1 MTNRPALAV
10 RFLSRYLFAAGAISL
25 LYSTP
30 LFSVPVVGEAIGFIL
45 TWLIPLPIVDWVSGV
60 LLLLLGSGIARR
72 KRAAWIIMVIGLG
85 FSLLVFS
92 GLIASV
98 FLAPAEVVAEESADV
113 VLEGAPADVVL
124 AEESPWMLVVNVL
137 ILVALLII
145 LLLRRRDF
153 TVRSPRG
160 NGGRAVLVLVV
171 SSVIVLQLG
180 ILGSFLYGGFGIRQ
194 AKRFIIELLSDPDAS
209 SPVPDWLFAL
219 VGLGLALSLLAAVAV
234 MLRSQRSE
242 ARLSVDEEMRV
253 RELLA
258 ASPNDSLGYFAT
270 RRDKSVFLREHG
282 GVVYRVGL
290 GVALAS
296 GDPLGDPAGW
306 SASALAFK
314 RHAESYGWV
323 PAVIGASEAGARAY
337 TEAGLHALRLGD
349 EAVLSTASFG
359 INNLPEVRR
368 AVVKLTGL
376 GYTTRIRRHR
386 SIPDSELEHLFR
398 LAGHWL
404 DGEPERGF
412 SMALGRFADPSDGE
426 CLMVEAL
433 FPEGDERGE
442 IAGLLSF
449 APWGADGVS
458 LDLMRRHP
466 RVDNGITE
474 LMVAALMNDGRE
486 LGIHRVSLNFAV
498 FRSAFTEG
506 SRIGAGP
513 IQRLWRRVLLF
524 ASRWWQLEALYRSN
538 AKYDPEWVPRLICY
552 PEPSDFTRVAAAMA
566 VAEGFVNVPRWLC
579 PVPDQDQRSAEES
592 ALLLATTAGSTVARP
607 APKPSDQIVGRAAA
621 RAAML
626 ADGIDPYPASV
637 TVDAACATAEG
648 TCSVAG
654 RVLTIRD
661 HGGVIFA
668 TLRDASGDIQILL
681 ETERVGDEALAS
693 FRRLVRGG
701 DQIAVTGT
709 IGMSRTGTRS
719 LLAVSWMMTS
729 KALRPL
735 PDKRRGIQNPEAR
748 VRLRHVDLIVNPRQ
762 RAMVRS
768 RSAAIQAVRST
779 LLGRDYL
786 EVETPIL
793 QPVHGGANARPFR
806 THINA
811 YDLGLYLRIA
821 PELYLKRLMV
831 GGLERVFEIGRNFR
845 NEGADSTHNPEFT
858 MLEAYQ
864 AHADYNVMKD
874 VMRDMIIAASRAATG
889 STIVRGSVDGVEHE
903 IDLASPWRTVTIA
916 EAVSAGLGEEVGTQ
930 TSVAELR
937 RHAQGVGMPYDP
949 KWGWGM
955 LMQEL
960 YEHLAEGTTVEPT
973 FFSDF
978 PADTSPLTRQHRR
991 DARLAE
997 RWDLIIFGS
1006 EVGTAYSEL
1015 VDPVIQR
1022 ERLTAQSLAAAG
1034 GDLEAMELDESFL
1047 AALEQGMP
1055 PSGGLGM
1062 GLDRLVMMLTGA
1074 SIRETIAFPL
1084 VRPGR

>member
-1 MTNRPALAV
+1 MTNRAPSAV
-10 RFLSRYLFAAGAISL
+10 RLLSRYLFASGLVCL
-25 LYSTP
+25 LYTFLGSSPGIGTLLYFLVTWVIP
-30 LFSVPVVGEAIGFIL
+30 VPIL
-45 TWLIPLPIVDWVSGV
+45 DWLSGV
-60 LLLLLGSGIARR
+60 ILLLLASGTARR
-72 KRAAWIIMVIGLG
+72 KRAAWIIMVIGVVI
-85 FSLLVFS
+85 SLLIFTA
-92 GLIASV
+92 LIASV
-98 FLAPAEVVAEESADV
+98 HL
-113 VLEGAPADVVL
+113 APADVFFTEETRWAL
-124 AEESPWMLVVNVL
+124 AVNLL
-137 ILVALLII
+137 ILIALLIV
-145 LLLRRRDF
+145 LLRHRRDF

-160 NGGRAVLVLVV
+160 NAGRVLLVLIVGIA
-171 SSVIVLQLG
+171 IVLQVG
-180 ILGSFLYGGFGIRQ
+180 ILGSFFYTGLGINQTKGFLL
-194 AKRFIIELLSDPDAS
+194 ELISDPDIP

-219 VGLGLALSLLAAVAV
+219 VGLGLALSLLTAFAV

-242 ARLSVDEEMRV
+242 ARLTVEEEMRV

-270 RRDKSVFLREHG
+270 RRDKSAFLCEHG

-306 SASALAFK
+306 PASALAFK

-337 TEAGLHALRLGD
+337 TEAGLRALRLGD

-368 AVVKLTGL
+368 AVLKLTEL
-376 GYTTRIRRHR
+376 GYTTRIRRHA
-386 SIPDSELEHLFR
+386 SIPTAELEHLSR

-433 FPEGDERGE
+433 FPEGDERGK

-449 APWGADGVS
+449 APWGADGAS
-458 LDLMRRHP
+458 LDVMRRHP
-466 RVDNGITE
+466 QVDNGVTE

-513 IQRLWRRVLLF
+513 IQRLWRRILLL
-524 ASRWWQLEALYRSN
+524 ASHWWQLEALYRSN

-552 PEPSDFTRVAAAMA
+552 PEPSDFTRVAAAMG
-566 VAEGFVNVPRWLC
+566 VAEGFVNAPRWLC
-579 PVPDQDQRSAEES
+579 PIPDQDRRTARES
-592 ALLLATTAGSTVARP
+592 AALLAVTAGSAIAHP
-607 APKPSDQIVGRAAA
+607 EPKRSDQLMGRAAA
-621 RAAML
+621 REAML
-626 ADGIDPYPASV
+626 ASGIDPYPASV
-637 TVDAACATAEG
+637 SVDAACASAEG
-648 TCSVAG
+648 ACCVAG

-668 TLRDASGDIQILL
+668 TLRDASGDLQILL
-681 ETERVGDEALAS
+681 EAGRAGAEALAS
-693 FRRLVRGG
+693 FRRLVRSG
-701 DQIAVTGT
+701 DQIAVVGE
-709 IGMSRTGTRS
+709 IGESRTGTRS
-719 LLAVSWMMTS
+719 QLADSWMMTS

-811 YDLGLYLRIA
+811 YDLDLYLRIA

-845 NEGADSTHNPEFT
+845 NEGADATHNPEFT

-889 STIVRGSVDGVEHE
+889 STIVRGSVGGVEHE
-903 IDLASPWRTVTIA
+903 IDLAGPWRTVTIA
-916 EAVSAGLGEEVGTQ
+916 EAVSTALGEEVGTD
-930 TSVAELR
+930 TPVAELR
-937 RHAQGVGMPYDP
+937 RHAEGVDMPYDP
-949 KWGWGM
+949 KWGWGTM
-955 LMQEL
+955 VQEL

-978 PADTSPLTRQHRR
+978 PADTSPLTRQHRH

-1034 GDLEAMELDESFL
+1034 GDLEAMELDEAFL